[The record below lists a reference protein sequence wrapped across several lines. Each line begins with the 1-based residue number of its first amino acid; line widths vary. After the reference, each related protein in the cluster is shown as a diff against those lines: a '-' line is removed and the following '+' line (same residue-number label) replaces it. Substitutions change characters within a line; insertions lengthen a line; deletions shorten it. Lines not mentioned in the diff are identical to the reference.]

1 MESFTIRAMEFRL
14 QKCLLGWLVSG
25 DSACQRLK
33 PQHLHHQPATS
44 ATLVALVLGMPKVGY
59 TTSSFSLLGKYLTIS
74 KMCPAA
80 DVAGVRQ
87 GVISSRRDKI
97 STDQTNLIKQTTLSK
112 VYTLDAPT
120 PNPLGPGLFCSS
132 WQLRCPPTK
141 EPTHCTVQMLWT
153 GTFVLTPK

>member
-1 MESFTIRAMEFRL
+1 MESFTIRAREFRL
-14 QKCLLGWLVSG
+14 QKCLLGWLVAG

-44 ATLVALVLGMPKVGY
+44 ATLVALVLGMPKVGC
-59 TTSSFSLLGKYLTIS
+59 TTSSFLLRKYLTIS
-74 KMCPAA
+74 TICPAA

-112 VYTLDAPT
+112 KVYTFDATPT
-120 PNPLGPGLFCSS
+120 PHPVGRPVAPLL
-132 WQLRCPPTK
+132 LLVAT
-141 EPTHCTVQMLWT
+141 
-153 GTFVLTPK
+153 